1 MNRQGGGRLWPAV
14 RHWGWPL
21 GLGAVTLMGVLAMAT
36 SCGVQAQVQPGAG
49 ADRTTLP
56 RVYRFERA
64 AVVDAMGQREP
75 VPAGTMFVPYGW
87 RTSGGIE
94 WGTQHACT
102 DYFAINWS
110 ATAPDGR
117 SKLAWLPAF
126 RWEQNSTGNPQ
137 PLKIGCTMQPFT
149 DAKGFLTVVARR
161 LWPGARVLDY
171 RPRRDLAAVKSPT
184 TRPTPGGGQTTVA
197 SDAGELLFAFEE
209 RGVPMRG
216 LLVTSVD
223 FERTQLPTPG
233 VGVLQFLNAQA
244 GATFAVTV
252 PDGQLDFAFY
262 EALRAS
268 FRGDPAWIKVI
279 SDHINKVI
287 SIDIN
292 GASERQR
299 IWQNTAAQVN
309 QIITQGWQGRQ
320 QSGDRSALEFSQTI
334 RGVQTY
340 IEPGGKRIELPGGQ
354 ASAWKL
360 DDGSYL
366 LSTQSAFDP
375 RRDLGLNA
383 QKLEPQQ

>member
-1 MNRQGGGRLWPAV
+1 
-14 RHWGWPL
+14 
-21 GLGAVTLMGVLAMAT
+21 
-36 SCGVQAQVQPGAG
+36 
-49 ADRTTLP
+49 
-56 RVYRFERA
+56 
-64 AVVDAMGQREP
+64 
-75 VPAGTMFVPYGW
+75 
-87 RTSGGIE
+87 
-94 WGTQHACT
+94 
-102 DYFAINWS
+102 
-110 ATAPDGR
+110 
-117 SKLAWLPAF
+117 
-126 RWEQNSTGNPQ
+126 
-137 PLKIGCTMQPFT
+137 
-149 DAKGFLTVVARR
+149 VARR

-209 RGVPMRG
+209 RSVPMRG